1 MVGGASTDTHNLP
14 AALPVREFPIYA
26 SDIIF
31 DLNTFYSSSPL
42 PICHRI
48 VISKER
54 RTLPSL
60 SKSWNNA
67 RELSRIL
74 PWARRD
80 FSNEKVNE
88 WRGKPIFPGSI
99 YFSIIFG
106 GLQDGARLVRASYKL
121 PSPPTYATEWCNHVT
136 TLYAICH
143 WVCACVIP
151 STPTSSYSVS
161 QQLPTDQTL
170 LGYNDWRK
178 WLMGYDD
185 SRLNIVK
192 SDYPGSPL
200 GFMIQVSV
208 NPGSPS
214 GIGRDYPWRS

>member
-1 MVGGASTDTHNLP
+1 MPGNWAGFYLGRGEISPTKRLTNGEGSQFFRVPFISRLFLVVYKTGLDWFEP
-14 AALPVREFPIYA
+14 AISFP
-26 SDIIF
+26 
-31 DLNTFYSSSPL
+31 P
-42 PICHRI
+42 P
-48 VISKER
+48 
-54 RTLPSL
+54 
-60 SKSWNNA
+60 
-67 RELSRIL
+67 
-74 PWARRD
+74 
-80 FSNEKVNE
+80 
-88 WRGKPIFPGSI
+88 
-99 YFSIIFG
+99 
-106 GLQDGARLVRASYKL
+106 
-121 PSPPTYATEWCNHVT
+121 PPTYATEWCNHVT

>member
-121 PSPPTYATEWCNHVT
+121 PSPP
-136 TLYAICH
+136 
-143 WVCACVIP
+143 
-151 STPTSSYSVS
+151 
-161 QQLPTDQTL
+161 LPTPLNGAIML
-170 LGYNDWRK
+170 LPYTQFAIGFARAWYRQH
-178 WLMGYDD
+178 
-185 SRLNIVK
+185 RLRLI
-192 SDYPGSPL
+192 P
-200 GFMIQVSV
+200 
-208 NPGSPS
+208 
-214 GIGRDYPWRS
+214 